1 MGPLTTT
8 RTFRLTYVHTLYVP
22 KPRHFAYMIIDHP
35 KQDTDLLGV
44 VDSVIG
50 VVHSVTCAADAVIGV
65 HCFFSTSMFC
75 SQRFLFFFLLLRG
88 ETPRRFPLC
97 RLTRR
102 CRAARRL

>member
-75 SQRFLFFFLLLRG
+75 SQRFLFFFY
-88 ETPRRFPLC
+88 FS
-97 RLTRR
+97 
-102 CRAARRL
+102 AAKLQGVSHCAD